1 MRFSKTGRLCMS
13 LAAALLLSSAA
24 VAQQAKQVTIATEG
38 AFPPWNH
45 TEAGGKIA
53 GFDVEIAQDLCRRA
67 QITCTIVGQDW
78 AGIIPALQAGKHDAV
93 MSGMNITDKRLAVIG
108 FSRPYATSRHVFAT
122 VTDKDILGL
131 PSAGKLIDI
140 TELNDDGKATI
151 EEIRKRIKGKSI
163 GVQSSTN
170 ALAFL
175 EQHFK
180 GDISIREYKTS
191 EQHDLDLTAGRI
203 DGIFVDYASA
213 SAASQKKELE
223 GMKVV
228 GPAFRGGLLGRG
240 VAIGL
245 RKDDAALKEK
255 FDGAITQAL
264 ADGTIKKL
272 SMKWFEAD
280 MSPPN

>member
-67 QITCTIVGQDW
+67 QMTCTIVGQDW

-131 PSAGKLIDI
+131 PNAGKLVDI
-140 TELNDDGKATI
+140 TELNEDGKATI

-245 RKDDAALKEK
+245 RKD
-255 FDGAITQAL
+255 
-264 ADGTIKKL
+264 
-272 SMKWFEAD
+272 
-280 MSPPN
+280 